1 MSVEEQTT
9 EHEHERD
16 TKRPTRH
23 AVIMRGVVTPIFGL
37 LAVAAIALG
46 LLNATVW
53 KPSHDIDATASVS
66 GSRYIVTDPGVL
78 PLLDKNATLT
88 VNASSSSDEI
98 CVALGSSKDVAG
110 WVAADGNSY
119 QRITG
124 LASWSELSTQTGK
137 ASSSSSSSSGTQSEP
152 VDFRD
157 SQMWTSVECDK
168 GSVSIDSKNTDDTTM
183 AIIDLGQRNAR
194 ATVEM
199 HWVRSEVPDFAM
211 PFYLSGGLLAVLA
224 VLSASL
230 FAMPPHKR
238 RHRSVAA
245 EAAGAAV
252 SAAAGTRA
260 ADEVPIG
267 VALAGTM
274 RKITPSKRRRHAT
287 SHRRSGARPTQNTEV
302 SEALETPTI
311 IDPSARNLVADQQQG
326 AAGTA
331 GADAGAAATA
341 ATDTAATTAAG
352 NATDN
357 ASSNASDNADRVVQS
372 GHPDNDVESTSVI
385 TPDEL
390 QAYFARLAQ
399 EVGDAGSDTGQE
411 NR

>member
-16 TKRPTRH
+16 AKRPTRH

-88 VNASSSSDEI
+88 VDASSSDEV

-110 WVAADGNSY
+110 WVAADGSGY

-124 LASWSELSTQTGK
+124 LASWSELSTQAGK
-137 ASSSSSSSSGTQSEP
+137 ASGSSSSSSGTQSEP
-152 VDFRD
+152 VNFQD

-168 GSVSIDSKNTDDTTM
+168 GSVSIDSKNTDNTTM

-245 EAAGAAV
+245 EAAGAIASD
-252 SAAAGTRA
+252 SAGDQAA

-274 RKITPSKRRRHAT
+274 RKIAPSKRRRHAT
-287 SHRRSGARPTQNTEV
+287 SHRRSGARPAQNTGTGV

-311 IDPSARNLVADQQQG
+311 IDPAARNLVADQQQN
-326 AAGTA
+326 AA
-331 GADAGAAATA
+331 GAD
-341 ATDTAATTAAG
+341 
-352 NATDN
+352 TDN
-357 ASSNASDNADRVVQS
+357 AANVATNAAALDNADRMVQS

-399 EVGDAGSDTGQE
+399 EVGDTGSDTGQE